1 MLCFAA
7 DFLREEVAPCFV
19 AMAQSA
25 RRHTFENLLSW
36 AQTFDDDEDYHA
48 SILESCGESVEQ
60 FSAGILGNSWGG
72 LQELSLC
79 LRSNN
84 VLVVCIR
91 TLELD
96 KTSRAEK
103 CCKIVNFFPPERPV
117 YVICAV
123 SVEDKHWDLG
133 VVSSPDHG
141 WNALFPIDSWH
152 ESCQKIIDFL
162 LHDKKQ
168 KFAWKPPAT
177 NGLPSPLTALFLP
190 LPPPTF
196 FFH

>member
-1 MLCFAA
+1 MPLASWQWRKAQDGTHLRTCCLGLRLLTTMRTTMHR
-7 DFLREEVAPCFV
+7 FLSLA
-19 AMAQSA
+19 
-25 RRHTFENLLSW
+25 ENPSSNFPRVSW
-36 AQTFDDDEDYHA
+36 
-48 SILESCGESVEQ
+48 G
-60 FSAGILGNSWGG
+60 SWGG

-152 ESCQKIIDFL
+152 DSCQKIIDFL

-190 LPPPTF
+190 PPLPPPTF